1 MSLEWDVELAVICNY
16 GRRAV
21 VVTKYVCLSVCLPPG
36 RFDIF
41 QKDQLENILIQRF
54 LDTLLVK
61 LF

>member
-1 MSLEWDVELAVICNY
+1 MAEGQWLLLNM
-16 GRRAV
+16 
-21 VVTKYVCLSVCLPPG
+21 SVCTPPG

-41 QKDQLENILIQRF
+41 QKVQLENILIQRF